1 MNIKLR
7 IVCCLLGGSFA
18 VLPHPGA
25 AQTAGD
31 CDRACLDGI
40 VDRYVHAVATHDPR
54 TAPLAPTVRYTENG
68 VELPVPDGLW
78 RIATEV
84 GKYRLTVA
92 DPELGEVGFFS
103 KMQENGAPIL
113 VATRLEVVDRKITQ
127 IESIIAHTSDLL
139 GGGGGPPGQ
148 MRPEALGDAPRAQ
161 FLQTLPPGSRRT
173 RQEMIDITNTYWT
186 GIENNDGSRPPLFSD
201 DCNRI
206 EDGSF
211 TTNKPT
217 PAGAE
222 PTGANYG
229 CKEAFALGFYHD
241 DTRLRD
247 RRFLA
252 IDRERG
258 LVYTSV
264 EFDHDATTR
273 SYKLKNGKTVTIK
286 RTAPWTWM
294 MHEIFQINRDG
305 KISQVEA
312 ILLSVPYGMRPGW
325 DTGVHVPDPQATKDR
340 FAE

>member
-1 MNIKLR
+1 MNTRMR
-7 IVCCLLGGSFA
+7 ILWGLLASSFA
-18 VLPHPGA
+18 MLPHPGA
-25 AQTAGD
+25 AQSAGD
-31 CDRACLDGI
+31 CDRTCLDGI
-40 VDRYVHAVATHDPR
+40 VERYLQAIAAHDPKD
-54 TAPLAPTVRYTENG
+54 APLSPTVRYTENG

-78 RIATEV
+78 KNAGGV

-103 KMQENGAPIL
+103 RMQENGAPIL
-113 VATRLEVVDRKITQ
+113 LATRLRVVDRKITQ

-139 GGGGGPPGQ
+139 GGGPQAQP
-148 MRPEALGDAPRAQ
+148 RPDVLGDAPRAQ
-161 FLQTLPPGSRRT
+161 FLQTLPPGARRS

-186 GIENNDGSRPPLFSD
+186 GIENNDGSRPPLFAD

-211 TTNKPT
+211 TTNRPT
-217 PAGAE
+217 REGAE
-222 PTGANYG
+222 PTGANYS

-264 EFDHDATTR
+264 EFDHDATVR
-273 SYKLKNGKTVTIK
+273 SYKLKNGKTVTVK

-325 DTGVHVPDPQATKDR
+325 DTGIHVPDPQATRDH

>member
-1 MNIKLR
+1 MNTQLR
-7 IVCCLLGGSFA
+7 ILWGLLASSFA
-18 VLPHPGA
+18 MLPLAGA
-25 AQTAGD
+25 APAAGD

-40 VDRYVHAVATHDPR
+40 VEQYLHAILTHDPKG
-54 TAPLAPTVRYTENG
+54 APLGLTVRYTENG
-68 VELPVPDGLW
+68 VELPLPDGLW
-78 RIATEV
+78 KNADEV

-103 KMQENGAPIL
+103 RMHENGAPIL
-113 VATRLEVVDRKITQ
+113 VATRLQVVDRKITQ

-139 GGGGGPPGQ
+139 GPQGTQ
-148 MRPEALGDAPRAQ
+148 RPDVLGDAPRAQ
-161 FLQTLPPGSRRT
+161 FLQTLAPDARRS

-186 GIENNDGSRPPLFSD
+186 GIENNDGSRPPLFAD

-206 EDGSF
+206 ENGAF
-211 TTNKPT
+211 TTNRPT

-222 PTGANYG
+222 PTSANYS

-264 EFDHDATTR
+264 EFDHNATVR

-294 MHEIFQINRDG
+294 MHEIFQINREG
-305 KISQVEA
+305 RISQVEA

-325 DTGVHVPDPQATKDR
+325 DTGVRVPDVQAAKDH
-340 FAE
+340 FSE